1 MADLES
7 ASFSVDYLI
16 ASDVDESPKLHM
28 KANYFITGQAWY
40 TLMGLPEWGPLI
52 YEYLRY
58 LALQTGPPEAR
69 AIGREIPEEL
79 ITSVSSLADALQ
91 ARLTDEE
98 IEANMAFF
106 TVGSTNMDYRSMVM
120 DGEVQITLGGWNS
133 LAGLIDFL
141 FIVGLCEWVDT
152 QEELDALL
160 PPPSGMTRTMAN
172 FMKLA
177 L

>member
-1 MADLES
+1 
-7 ASFSVDYLI
+7 
-16 ASDVDESPKLHM
+16 
-28 KANYFITGQAWY
+28 
-40 TLMGLPEWGPLI
+40 
-52 YEYLRY
+52 
-58 LALQTGPPEAR
+58 
-69 AIGREIPEEL
+69 
-79 ITSVSSLADALQ
+79 
-91 ARLTDEE
+91 
-98 IEANMAFF
+98 MAFF

-141 FIVGLCEWVDT
+141 FIVGLCDWVET

-160 PPPSGMTRTMAN
+160 PPPSGMTRSMAN